1 MKTTLTFL
9 MNKKLVK
16 SNAEL
21 KKLLS
26 QLWFD
31 VYSRG
36 NRIYGSSGFE
46 HVFLGEKKNSAVQGF
61 HNWAYFYYMETKNK
75 VY

>member
-1 MKTTLTFL
+1 

-75 VY
+75 VYWYFKEY